1 MFGVPIIPFDLRRY
15 FCFIIKLF
23 QNLWH
28 HPCLYPLNL
37 TSTLNTGRC
46 LGSNTSSAFH
56 SRSIWT
62 QSQTFTEYRQYLYA
76 IPCDFFSVLSF
87 SINVEYHWRK
97 RIDILKDGLL
107 PPLFILA
114 LPQNKLSIRGSAIE
128 PIWNFL
134 YVQPI
139 FIDEKV
145 LEAMSQNFKALTWL

>member
-1 MFGVPIIPFDLRRY
+1 MRPHVPGWTNILSNSKKRCLIDFLLSKLMFGGPIIPFDLRRY

-28 HPCLYPLNL
+28 QVPCLYPLNL

-62 QSQTFTEYRQYLYA
+62 QSQTFTEYRQYLCA

-87 SINVEYHWRK
+87 FINVEYHWRK

-107 PPLFILA
+107 PPLFVFS
-114 LPQNKLSIRGSAIE
+114 LPQNKQSIS
-128 PIWNFL
+128 P
-134 YVQPI
+134 Q
-139 FIDEKV
+139 K
-145 LEAMSQNFKALTWL
+145 